1 MTRHLFLE
9 SFDRSESGASQKE
22 ELSEQVEAIKAQA
35 YEAGYTSG
43 WDDAIAS
50 DKTSRLRMEAEF
62 ERNIQNLAF
71 TFGEAVTHVRSELRQ
86 FLETITDQFLPAIAP
101 DILREH
107 VRSELLRLGEE
118 LTDIPVELVA
128 SPDCNPTVA
137 EMLKSDFAMEI
148 TLVEDADLSEG
159 QVYLRLGARE
169 MEINL
174 EPLMKAVS
182 TQLSALNEEPQ
193 EKGDS
198 DV

>member
-9 SFDRSESGASQKE
+9 SFDRSANEALRKE
-22 ELSEQVEAIKAQA
+22 QQSEQVETIKAQA

-107 VRSELLRLGEE
+107 VRAELLRLGEE
-118 LTDIPVELVA
+118 LTDIPVELVT

-148 TLVEDADLSEG
+148 TLIEDPDLSEG

-174 EPLMKAVS
+174 DPLMKAVS
-182 TQLSALNEEPQ
+182 AQLAALNQDQQKE
-193 EKGDS
+193 GDS
-198 DV
+198 DA

>member
-9 SFDRSESGASQKE
+9 SFDRSESGTPRKE
-22 ELSEQVEAIKAQA
+22 EPNEQLEAVKAQA

-86 FLETITDQFLPAIAP
+86 FLETITDQFLPTIAP

-107 VRSELLRLGEE
+107 VRSELLKFGEE

-148 TLVEDADLSEG
+148 TLIEDADLSEG
-159 QVYLRLGARE
+159 QVYLRLGTRE

-174 EPLMKAVS
+174 NPLMKAVS
-182 TQLSALNEEPQ
+182 AQLAALNQDQQQ
-193 EKGDS
+193 EGVS
-198 DV
+198 DA